1 MNFANF
7 KINYVITLRI
17 IQANFIQYQIL
28 KSIQME
34 KLFEIKYLV
43 LVFISCMF
51 MTSCENKKE
60 ETKMTTKQHT
70 DAGIKTIENMQSA
83 YKGEK
88 TATAKYEAFS
98 KKAEEEGYHNIALLY
113 NAVSAAESIHAT
125 NHKAVIEDAGAKVP
139 IITPKYKLKTTKENL
154 TEDINGEAYEA
165 KTMYPDFLK
174 TAETADNQIAF
185 LSLTYAMKTEQKHKF
200 FFEQALGDIN
210 SNTLKSLPSK
220 YFVCPICGNT
230 YATTAPKHCDF
241 SLTDR
246 EKFIIFE

>member
-1 MNFANF
+1 M
-7 KINYVITLRI
+7 K
-17 IQANFIQYQIL
+17 
-28 KSIQME
+28 
-34 KLFEIKYLV
+34 KLFKVRYLA
-43 LVFISCMF
+43 LASLICMF
-51 MTSCENKKE
+51 MTSCETKKE
-60 ETKMTTKQHT
+60 EIITTTKQHT
-70 DAGIKTIENMQSA
+70 DAGIKTIENMQSS

-113 NAVSAAESIHAT
+113 NAVSAAENIHAI

-139 IITPKYKLKTTKENL
+139 IITPEYKLKTTKENL
-154 TEDINGEAYEA
+154 ADDINGEAYEA
-165 KTMYPDFLK
+165 KTMYPEFLK
-174 TAETADNQIAF
+174 IAETADNQIAF

-241 SLTDR
+241 SLTER
-246 EKFIIFE
+246 EKFIIFQ